1 MSKQLSMSEI
11 KAIYQA
17 AEESM
22 LPDFIS
28 RFIADE
34 RKGVQDLIEKADKR
48 LLAYERE
55 KERMY
60 EMLAFEREYS
70 DCEYICGIDEAGR
83 GPLAGPVRYSPR
95 DTR

>member
-17 AEESM
+17 ADESM

-28 RFIADE
+28 RFIVDE

-48 LLAYERE
+48 AYTGVNTNTE
-55 KERMY
+55 
-60 EMLAFEREYS
+60 EMA
-70 DCEYICGIDEAGR
+70 
-83 GPLAGPVRYSPR
+83 
-95 DTR
+95 T